1 MTTST
6 RATPATSG
14 TRPAHVGAEATRDR
28 ARRRPL
34 FIAAAITLGSL
45 GLLGDLLLVN
55 HTTGKEILGP
65 VTAASGVVVGLLTV
79 AYLTFR
85 ARSRVARILLY
96 ALWATVAFFGLIGF
110 SSHRQPVTAESVDQ
124 RQRPPLAPLVFTGL
138 GIAGAVVLRSGTKTP
153 KGS

>member
-1 MTTST
+1 MTTT
-6 RATPATSG
+6 ARATPATSG
-14 TRPAHVGAEATRDR
+14 TGRTPVDTEATRDR
-28 ARRRPL
+28 AWRRPL

-45 GLLGDLLLVN
+45 GLLADLLLVN

-65 VTAASGVVVGLLTV
+65 ATAASAVTVGLLSL
-79 AYLTFR
+79 AYLALR
-85 ARSRVARILLY
+85 ARSRPARILLY
-96 ALWATVAFFGLIGF
+96 VLWATVAFFGLIGF

-138 GIAGAVVLRSGTKTP
+138 GIAGAVVLRSGS

>member
-1 MTTST
+1 MST
-6 RATPATSG
+6 PTRWAPAAAVPRPSATDQAAS
-14 TRPAHVGAEATRDR
+14 RDR

-34 FIAAAITLGSL
+34 FIATAITLGSL
-45 GLLGDLLLVN
+45 GLLADLLLVN

-65 VTAASGVVVGLLTV
+65 VTAASGVVVGLLSL
-79 AYLTFR
+79 AYLALR

-138 GIAGAVVLRSGTKTP
+138 GITGAVVLRSGS